1 MRPNLRHRV
10 IRAIAAV
17 VDHFRA
23 KKLLEKFAVSMIA
36 ITAKLERGYP
46 KGLVLISVILR
57 L

>member
-36 ITAKLERGYP
+36 ITEKLKRGYP